1 MKKEKGFSLSLK
13 DCKILFA
20 LLNVGFYT
28 EKETRKYK
36 NIRKHLKRFG
46 ISDSEALALENR
58 LWKYCNWII
67 NESDE

>member
-1 MKKEKGFSLSLK
+1 MKYSQKLSLT
-13 DCKILFA
+13 L
-20 LLNVGFYT
+20 
-28 EKETRKYK
+28 
-36 NIRKHLKRFG
+36 RFG